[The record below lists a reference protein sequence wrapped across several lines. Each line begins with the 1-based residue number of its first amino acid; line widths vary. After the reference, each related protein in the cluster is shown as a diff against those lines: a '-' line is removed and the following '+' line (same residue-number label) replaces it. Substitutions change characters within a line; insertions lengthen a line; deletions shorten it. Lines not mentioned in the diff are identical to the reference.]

1 MCGQLL
7 NTVTVLV
14 LVASAAGCTRLPPE
28 RQPGMRG
35 SLPVESLDDSLT
47 IPAEWGTLAAVDHD
61 PSDRAHTRLWFE
73 DEEGTIR
80 LVAYNRHGSRLQ
92 TRVAV
97 MAPAAR
103 ASAKARHA

>member
-47 IPAEWGTLAAVDHD
+47 IPAEWGTLAAVENH
-61 PSDRAHTRLWFE
+61 PSAPNHTRLWFE

-80 LVAYNRHGSRLQ
+80 LVWYNSVNSQLLTQ
-92 TRVAV
+92 AAV
-97 MAPAAR
+97 IR
-103 ASAKARHA
+103 RR